1 MSLPFLLAV
10 VVTVVVLAAAIA
22 VVRDGHTRPY
32 VGPGPSPMDR
42 DALAAVG
49 GEGS

>member
-22 VVRDGHTRPY
+22 LVVDGHSRPY
-32 VGPGPSPMDR
+32 VGPGPSPVDR
-42 DALAAVG
+42 DALAAAG
-49 GEGS
+49 GDGS